1 MLPTYQNAG
10 EGENLL
16 VPTTVEQPEIEEV
29 PQSGWNRKNLARVAT
44 VLMVCFIVAA
54 FALRTQVTTSP
65 TLGSV
70 NSPISKTNNIM
81 RSSGSNV
88 DKPVQP
94 LSDIRS
100 DSRLSP
106 LFMSSHIDTEGLLR
120 TFFSKYGLVGNRQTS
135 KDKYEVPTDI
145 QSTSEVKGDA
155 ATWAYA
161 TMYSGATCQGTTI
174 SKAGLAGQQCIPVAG
189 FGSSSTS
196 QAFSIDCSSGQ
207 VVLNAYTAQDCS
219 GPVSSSSVLAS
230 SGTCYQYSST
240 MYENPTDSP
249 VLDSSSSTSVIFTC
263 GTPDLSG
270 YDVEKMFITA
280 DDSAATLCAS
290 SSSSAYDGQMF
301 EAVPTE
307 SCIAESLDDDNEFSV
322 KFSHDEATSGPIV
335 TYYFNTVSCDGS
347 KTASADLFTDCENQ
361 NIQSGISSYAKW
373 SYHPK

>member
-16 VPTTVEQPEIEEV
+16 VPTTVEQPEVEEV

-270 YDVEKMFITA
+270 YDVEKVRLFYTRTNLTFFFNSIRYLIFLW
-280 DDSAATLCAS
+280 SCSCPCAYRTCRSRCS
-290 SSSSAYDGQMF
+290 SLPMIPLLPF
-301 EAVPTE
+301 VRLPPAVHTM
-307 SCIAESLDDDNEFSV
+307 V
-322 KFSHDEATSGPIV
+322 KCSRYIERHVFLI
-335 TYYFNTVSCDGS
+335 
-347 KTASADLFTDCENQ
+347 
-361 NIQSGISSYAKW
+361 
-373 SYHPK
+373 